1 MRTITIL
8 IGNGVTIDLMQHLGL
23 LSEIN
28 ATNLFSCG
36 DEVEWPNSNGF
47 SGFLTYNNCPN
58 LISLGI
64 TPETPA
70 VEAAIIFEKIITC
83 ANFYSYRSRGQG
95 EEEKNIY
102 IRAYLELVEYLRAL
116 FICYDKR
123 FTNSDWKNT
132 IETWPWYQGIKA
144 LKKKYEKINI
154 ITLNYDIYLERALQ
168 HLGEEFQ
175 ISQIEKEQG
184 KKITIF
190 KPHGS
195 ISFVS
200 SVEQGATSN
209 TPDYYISY
217 KFKDPLTPS
226 DITTSY
232 DHLEHKR
239 LINTIIPPY
248 GDSARYQQSWSR
260 LIIES
265 ALSGTKS
272 SDTLLISGIS
282 YWHVDR
288 LEVDKILL
296 SANDDCN
303 VIKINPRPN
312 PIFDAVLQS
321 RFPKYQHYRNS
332 SILSEITK

>member
-1 MRTITIL
+1 MSTITIVL
-8 IGNGVTIDLMQHLGL
+8 GNGVTIDLMEHLGL
-23 LSEIN
+23 SQEIN
-28 ATNLFSCG
+28 VLNLFARG

-47 SGFLTYNNCPN
+47 SGFLTYKNCPN
-58 LISLGI
+58 LVSLGM
-64 TPETPA
+64 TPKTPSD
-70 VEAAIIFEKIITC
+70 EASIIFEKIITC
-83 ANFYSYRSRGQG
+83 ANFYSYRSKGQG
-95 EEEKNIY
+95 DEEKNIY

-116 FICYDKR
+116 FTWYDKK
-123 FTNSDWKNT
+123 FVSHNWEEKIKS
-132 IETWPWYQGIKA
+132 WPWLNFIKDLQG
-144 LKKKYEKINI
+144 KYEKINI
-154 ITLNYDIYLERALQ
+154 ITLNYDIYLERILQ
-168 HLGEEFQ
+168 KAEIEFQ
-175 ISQIEKEQG
+175 ISQIDKEQG

-200 SVEQGATSN
+200 SIEPDKADTI
-209 TPDYYISY
+209 PDYYISY

-226 DITTSY
+226 DIKTSY
-232 DHLEHKR
+232 EDLDKKR

-260 LIIES
+260 LILES
-265 ALSGTKS
+265 ATTGAKS
-272 SDTLLISGIS
+272 SDTLLISGVS

-296 SANDDCN
+296 SADDHCN

-321 RFPKYQHYRNS
+321 RFSKYQQYRSS
-332 SILSEITK
+332 SILSEIAK